1 MTNPHARYDQI
12 EIDEYSE
19 GLSGGQKLRIAIAR
33 ALPKKAPGHASPW
46 AHLKGQVLL
55 GSDTFVATITPQLK
69 TSESKKEISKVQRRF
84 QRSPLKRLLAGVK
97 TRESRNRLRL
107 SGTRLHLGRNWD
119 VKWVCTMQP

>member
-97 TRESRNRLRL
+97 TRESRNRAIACAYLEHAYTL
-107 SGTRLHLGRNWD
+107 AEIG
-119 VKWVCTMQP
+119 M